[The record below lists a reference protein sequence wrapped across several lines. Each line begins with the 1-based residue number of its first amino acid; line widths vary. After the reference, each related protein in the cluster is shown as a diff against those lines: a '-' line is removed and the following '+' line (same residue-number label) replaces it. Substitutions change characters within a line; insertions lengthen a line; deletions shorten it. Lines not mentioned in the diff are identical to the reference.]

1 LALPSSDAIRRV
13 RVPVY
18 LVAALITLVSLAEI
32 CVAIWP
38 LHFGDVSWRLS
49 VAGVTSG
56 AVGMLL
62 LVWVA
67 SLAVAINERERG
79 VIWLMFVLSA
89 FVAVLC
95 AGGVAIFALDGLQM
109 KGQVRP
115 EMMNRYNLT
124 FVWGSLKIVLD
135 GLAAF
140 GVAVSA
146 FRTGR
151 LIGGQDRADRGAS
164 LLVKSSRPAPV
175 SVVGSGSS
183 AP

>member
-1 LALPSSDAIRRV
+1 
-13 RVPVY
+13 
-18 LVAALITLVSLAEI
+18 
-32 CVAIWP
+32 
-38 LHFGDVSWRLS
+38 
-49 VAGVTSG
+49 
-56 AVGMLL
+56 
-62 LVWVA
+62 
-67 SLAVAINERERG
+67 
-79 VIWLMFVLSA
+79 
-89 FVAVLC
+89 
-95 AGGVAIFALDGLQM
+95 
-109 KGQVRP
+109 
-115 EMMNRYNLT
+115 MMNRYNLT